1 MARNIAA
8 AGLGLRAW
16 NRTRAA
22 AEPLAAVGAAVCD
35 TPAEACRGA
44 DVVLTG
50 LAKEKAVA
58 DVMDQAHD
66 GLAGH
71 PVWVQTCTVSPD
83 GGAVSRNRRPVS
95 MSRTSRLPFSVPRN
109 RPWPAP

>member
-1 MARNIAA
+1 MSAANRTSSSGQGRPVVAVLGTGTMGKAMARNITA

-22 AEPLAAVGAAVCD
+22 AEPLADTGATVCD

-44 DVVLTG
+44 DVVLT
-50 LAKEKAVA
+50 ARSSAA
-58 DVMDQAHD
+58 
-66 GLAGH
+66 
-71 PVWVQTCTVSPD
+71 
-83 GGAVSRNRRPVS
+83 
-95 MSRTSRLPFSVPRN
+95 RN